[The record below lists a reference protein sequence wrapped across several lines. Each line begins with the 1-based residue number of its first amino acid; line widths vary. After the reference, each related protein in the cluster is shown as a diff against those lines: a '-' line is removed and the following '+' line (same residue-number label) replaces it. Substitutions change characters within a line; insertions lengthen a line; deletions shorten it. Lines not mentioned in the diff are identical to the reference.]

1 MPVQVQVDELHTAEI
16 LFQIAFIQ
24 SLMVHFRFAV
34 YGVLAKTKSVV
45 N

>member
-1 MPVQVQVDELHTAEI
+1 MPVEVQVDELHTTEI
-16 LFQIAFIQ
+16 LFQIALIQ
-24 SLMVHFRFAV
+24 FLMVHFRSAV

>member
-1 MPVQVQVDELHTAEI
+1 VEEFHAATI

-24 SLMVHFRFAV
+24 LLMVHCRSAV